1 MKIQRIERRDSPY
14 AMAMHNLYFEAFPEN
29 ERKPL
34 ETLYTHQESGFADV
48 FVILEDDDSFVGM
61 ITTLKHSSLM
71 FVEYFAIHS
80 KYRGLGYGSKVLDL
94 LHEKYHDVNI
104 CLEIDVVDPAA
115 SDYEKRL
122 RRLHFYEKNG
132 FQQLGIIVNLF
143 GVTFELLGTSPDIE
157 FDEYF
162 LLYEQIHGKSFSDK
176 LYLVE

>member
-1 MKIQRIERRDSPY
+1 MKIERIERMDSPY
-14 AMAMHNLYFEAFPEN
+14 AKAMQDLYFEAFPKN

-34 ETLYTHQESGFADV
+34 ESFFAHQEAGFADV
-48 FVILEDDDSFVGM
+48 LVILEDDDSFVGM

-94 LHEKYHDVNI
+94 LHEKYHDTNI
-104 CLEIDVVDPAA
+104 CLEIDLVDPAT

-132 FQQLGIIVNLF
+132 FQQLGIIVSLF
-143 GVTFELLGTSPDIE
+143 GVTFELLGTSPNIE